1 MSHRIPSQAKK
12 RKILYNEVLDMAR
25 LAASHLAVVDLVTLW
40 GSTPNPWTTLT
51 SAPHAAVPA
60 TMRSLG
66 YDITEVFGSLQ
77 SFVHTK
83 KNVVAIQ
90 RHPLWNDQHPEW
102 WQAVQDAESRYPHAV
117 IKSMNPFRLLRRP
130 ADYV

>member
-1 MSHRIPSQAKK
+1 
-12 RKILYNEVLDMAR
+12 MAR
-25 LAASHLAVVDLVTLW
+25 LAASHLAAVDLVTPW
-40 GSTPNPWTTLT
+40 GSTPNPWTILT
-51 SAPHAAVPA
+51 SAPRAVVPA

-66 YDITEVFGSLQ
+66 YDVTEEFGSLQ
-77 SFVHTK
+77 GFVHTK

-102 WQAVQDAESRYPHAV
+102 RKAVQEAQSRRPNAS
-117 IKSMNPFRLLRRP
+117 IKSMNPFRVLRRP